1 LIFLKETLHGIG
13 DLRISI
19 KEGAQSIQLICSN
32 AIANTY
38 TPEELNEWLTP
49 FGTSDAS
56 RSSGGSGI
64 GLSQTTTFLSRVVF
78 RVIRKSAS
86 DALVGCFF
94 GLGCYFLDTSLKLEF
109 DTLKTVRN

>member
-1 LIFLKETLHGIG
+1 MHTACYTQRKVGFSCLIFLKETLHGIG

-19 KEGAQSIQLICSN
+19 KEGAQGIQLICSN

-64 GLSQTTTFLSRVVF
+64 GLSIVQQIMARHQGSVQLT
-78 RVIRKSAS
+78 SADNHFS
-86 DALVGCFF
+86 VTCRFPRH
-94 GLGCYFLDTSLKLEF
+94 S
-109 DTLKTVRN
+109 